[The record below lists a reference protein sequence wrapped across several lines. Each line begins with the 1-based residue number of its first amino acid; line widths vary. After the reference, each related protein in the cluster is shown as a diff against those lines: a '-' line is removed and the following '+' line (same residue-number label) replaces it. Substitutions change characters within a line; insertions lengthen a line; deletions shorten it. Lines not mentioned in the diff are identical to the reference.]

1 MSKRTDGNHSEI
13 VSGLRAVGAFVQ
25 SIASV
30 GRGCPDVLCAYR
42 GKWFVAEIKDGNKS
56 PSRKRL
62 TTAEEVWH
70 EQVGDR
76 APIYIWESLEEALAV
91 ISSV

>member
-13 VSGLRAVGAFVQ
+13 VTGLRAVGAFVQ

-30 GRGCPDVLCAYR
+30 GRGCPDVICAYR
-42 GKWFVAEIKDGNKS
+42 GRWYVAELKDGSKP
-56 PSRKRL
+56 PSHRRL
-62 TTAEEVWH
+62 TEAEKVWH

-76 APIYIWESLEEALAV
+76 APIYIWESLDEALAV
-91 ISSV
+91 INAA